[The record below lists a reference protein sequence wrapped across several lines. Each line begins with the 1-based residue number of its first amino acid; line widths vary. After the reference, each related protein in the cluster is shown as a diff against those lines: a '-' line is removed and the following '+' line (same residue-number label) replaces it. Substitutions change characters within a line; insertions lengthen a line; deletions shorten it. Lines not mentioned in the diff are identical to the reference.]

1 MRDVAYIALGSNLG
15 DRERFLSMA
24 REEIALL
31 PGTTVLA
38 TTPSEETEPFGPTG
52 QGRYLNQMVAV
63 DTDLDPHQLLDALQD
78 IERRAG
84 RERAERWGPRT
95 LDLDIVKFE
104 RQ

>member
-63 DTDLDPHQLLDALQD
+63 DTDLEWFLDGEVVLHASDRSLLPLLD
-78 IERRAG
+78 
-84 RERAERWGPRT
+84 
-95 LDLDIVKFE
+95 
-104 RQ
+104 